1 MAVKRD
7 YYEVLG
13 VSRDANE
20 GEIRK
25 AFRQL
30 AFKYHPDRNTDP
42 DAADRFKE
50 LNEAYEVLSD
60 TDKRYAYDRYGHAGT
75 EGAFGRGFE
84 DFGFGG
90 LGDIFEAFFGGATA
104 TSRRGPQRGADI
116 HQRMTIAFDE
126 AALGVEKELNI
137 VRTELCG
144 TCGGTGSKPGTRPGR
159 CPACDGAGQ
168 VRKVQRSVFGQF
180 INTAVCSQC
189 HGTGQIITE
198 PCPECKGSGR
208 RKQKRS
214 IAIKIPAG
222 VDHGSQI
229 RISGEG
235 DAGVRGGPPG
245 DIYVALSVLPHEF
258 YERDGYDVIYE
269 LPVDFT
275 QAALGDEVEVP
286 TLYGSEKLKIP
297 AGSQSGRV
305 FQMKGKGVSHLRGGG
320 KGNQIVKL
328 RVVTPESLSKEQRQL
343 LEKLAETFTGRKK
356 RK

>member
-1 MAVKRD
+1 MAIKRD

-13 VSRDANE
+13 VSRDASE
-20 GEIRK
+20 GDIKK

-30 AFKYHPDRNTDP
+30 AFKCHPDRNPDP
-42 DAADRFKE
+42 DAAERFKE

-60 TDKRYAYDRYGHAGT
+60 TDKRYSYDRHGHAGT
-75 EGAFGRGFE
+75 EGVFGRGFE
-84 DFGFGG
+84 DFGG
-90 LGDIFEAFFGGATA
+90 LGDIFEAFFGGATT

-116 HQRMTIAFDE
+116 HHRMTIAFDE

-144 TCGGTGSKPGTRPGR
+144 TCGGMGSKPGTKPGR

-168 VRKVQRSVFGQF
+168 VRKVQRSVFGRF
-180 INTAVCSQC
+180 INTSLCSQC
-189 HGTGQIITE
+189 QGTGQIITE

-208 RKQKRS
+208 RRQKRS
-214 IAIKIPAG
+214 IAIKIPPG
-222 VDHGSQI
+222 VDNGSQI
-229 RISGEG
+229 RISGVG
-235 DAGVRGGPPG
+235 DAGIRGGSPG

-258 YERDGYDVIYE
+258 YERDGYDIIYE
-269 LPVDFT
+269 LPINFA

-286 TLYGSEKLKIP
+286 TLYGMERHKIP

-305 FQMKGKGVSHLRGGG
+305 FQMKGRGIAYLRGGG
-320 KGNQIVKL
+320 HGNQMVRL
-328 RVVTPESLSKEQRQL
+328 RVITPESLSKEQRQL
-343 LEKLAETFTGRKK
+343 LEKLAETFPSRKK